1 MTMMRRE
8 NSFPGNRTLAALVLS
23 AGVVLFALVTLAV
36 PQELGGRL
44 IADDG
49 LVQLATFVV
58 LCTAVMLAIRGA
70 IRDPDERV
78 LLGLT
83 AFMLVI
89 YAAREADLHR
99 AKWVPEHFSSSR
111 FYLSADVP
119 VAEKIVC
126 GSFLMSLVI
135 VAVMMVARGVPKIA
149 PAFRSRQPWLM
160 FSVAWA
166 CVFVASQIS
175 DQSSWNE
182 VFAGQAFEEIAE
194 FVAAGFVVL
203 AVLSFSSDEGMA
215 RAVDGDAHVG
225 MDDDS
230 HAENSRPAE
239 KASAA

>member
-1 MTMMRRE
+1 MMTRRD
-8 NSFPGNRTLAALVLS
+8 NSSRGNRTLAALVLS
-23 AGVVLFALVTLAV
+23 AGVVLFAVVTLAV
-36 PQELGGRL
+36 PRELGGRL

-58 LCTAVMLAIRGA
+58 LCTSVLLAIRGA
-70 IRDPDERV
+70 IRDPGERV

-83 AFMLVI
+83 SCMLVI

-126 GSFLMSLVI
+126 GSFLMGVVI
-135 VAVMMVARGVPKIA
+135 VGVMMIARGVPKIA

-166 CVFVASQIS
+166 CVFAASQVS

-194 FVAAGFVVL
+194 FMAAGFVVL
-203 AVLSFSSDEGMA
+203 TVLSYPSDDGMA
-215 RAVDGDAHVG
+215 TAVDGDGNVDR
-225 MDDDS
+225 DDDTN
-230 HAENSRPAE
+230 AKNGQPAE

>member
-1 MTMMRRE
+1 MTTTRRD
-8 NSFPGNRTLAALVLS
+8 NSVSGNRALAALLLS
-23 AGVVLFALVTLAV
+23 TGGVLFAVVTLAV
-36 PQELGGRL
+36 PRELGGRL

-49 LVQLATFVV
+49 LVQVATFVV
-58 LCTAVMLAIRGA
+58 LCTSVMLVIRGA
-70 IRDPDERV
+70 IRHPDERV

-126 GSFLMSLVI
+126 GAFLMGLVI
-135 VAVMMVARGVPKIA
+135 VAVMMIARGVPKVA

-166 CVFVASQIS
+166 CVFAASQVS

-203 AVLSFSSDEGMA
+203 TVLRFPGDDGVVTS
-215 RAVDGDAHVG
+215 VDGDAHLG
-225 MDDDS
+225 RDDDF
-230 HAENSRPAE
+230 HAENGQPAE